1 MDKSKIP
8 LLVIAGPTASGKTA
22 LAVEMAKYYGG
33 EVVSGDSMQIYRG
46 LNIATAKPTPE
57 EMKGIPHHLIDFL
70 DPGTPF
76 SVADYVRMAAGIIRE
91 IHARGKLPVVCGGT
105 GLYISSLVDNIIFD
119 DTGSDKKIRSRL
131 EEEAERCGNRALWE
145 KLMEIDPETAEK
157 VHENN
162 LPRVIRALEVYELTG
177 VRLSEH
183 KANSRREE
191 SPYNSCIIGLDA
203 ENRQFLYDRIDRRVD
218 IMAEKGMV
226 EECREVYER
235 GGLSTA
241 AQAIGYKE
249 LIPYFEGRAELSEC
263 LEKIKL
269 ETRHYAKRQLTWFR
283 RVDKISWVKIDKFD
297 DLKKIA
303 ENVKNIVA
311 KSEIMCYNIK

>member
-57 EMKGIPHHLIDFL
+57 EMRGIPHHLIDFL